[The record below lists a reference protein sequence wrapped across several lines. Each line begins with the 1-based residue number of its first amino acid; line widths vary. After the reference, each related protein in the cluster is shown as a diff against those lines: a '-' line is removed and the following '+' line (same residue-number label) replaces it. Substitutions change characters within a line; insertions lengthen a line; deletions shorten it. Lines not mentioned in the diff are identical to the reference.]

1 MWALG
6 PPSGYFSIQ
15 ELRCLVPASMKK
27 SNQLELEKRSTL
39 SFINLFNYNNVSLIL
54 KWTSV
59 SMHVEHIS
67 GAKALS
73 TVLALMNKSSRK
85 MDVLNM
91 FAHVTPIIGDFEAN
105 FTNVS
110 FGSTFRI
117 FLNTRVEFV
126 EMSRFRLWEKD
137 EEFSSPVAFWIDS
150 IICSLPRS
158 SYNNQDLR
166 CLVWWQVRA
175 CLVLQ

>member
-1 MWALG
+1 
-6 PPSGYFSIQ
+6 
-15 ELRCLVPASMKK
+15 
-27 SNQLELEKRSTL
+27 
-39 SFINLFNYNNVSLIL
+39 
-54 KWTSV
+54 
-59 SMHVEHIS
+59 MHVEHIS
-67 GAKALS
+67 GAKVLS

-126 EMSRFRLWEKD
+126 EMSRFRL
-137 EEFSSPVAFWIDS
+137 
-150 IICSLPRS
+150 
-158 SYNNQDLR
+158 
-166 CLVWWQVRA
+166 
-175 CLVLQ
+175 